1 MFETIIAYLIILA
14 PTIFSILAGLLV
26 DYFRKKNIDKASAAI
41 DEARAKFNEFTNSN
55 DVKELVSQI
64 KFLTKAL
71 LDAKKAEILAVE
83 ELTHIHQLHP
93 EWFNK
98 DGE

>member
-1 MFETIIAYLIILA
+1 MFETIMLYVIALA
-14 PTIFSILAGLLV
+14 PTVFSIGAGLLV
-26 DYFRKKNIDKASAAI
+26 DYFRKRSIDKAVAAVE
-41 DEARAKFNEFTNSN
+41 EARTKFAEFKDSN

-93 EWFNK
+93 EWFDK
-98 DGE
+98 ED